1 MRTPGHDV
9 RGYGCMSGETPALT
23 QPALLD
29 QLEATGALKKGHFLY
44 ASGLHGDTYV
54 EKFNLLRNPQ
64 ATSVVCRHFS
74 DRFRGEKI
82 DVVVGPTTGGI
93 LLAFETARQLGV
105 AAAYA
110 ERSSDGTSGREIRRE
125 TTFEP
130 GARVLVV
137 DDILTTGG
145 SVRETLLALEA
156 HPVEVV
162 AVGVLVDRSA
172 GEVTFGDIPLV
183 AIASQKFDAWEADA
197 CPLCAQGV
205 PLKKP
210 GTTAQPDTGA

>member
-1 MRTPGHDV
+1 MD
-9 RGYGCMSGETPALT
+9 
-23 QPALLD
+23 LLQ
-29 QLEATGALKKGHFLY
+29 QLEEIGALKKGHFLY
-44 ASGLHGDTYV
+44 ASGKHGDTYV

-64 ATSVVCRHFS
+64 ATSDVCRHFA
-74 DRFRGEKI
+74 DRFRDQGI

-110 ERSSDGTSGREIRRE
+110 ERKGDGEAGREFRRD

-145 SVRETLLALEA
+145 SVRETLAALEEQ
-156 HPVEVV
+156 PVEVV

-172 GEVTFGDIPLV
+172 GATTFGDVPLV
-183 AIASQKFDAWEADA
+183 AIASRKFHAWDAEE
-197 CPLCAQGV
+197 CPLCREAV
-205 PLKKP
+205 PLVKP
-210 GTTAQPDTGA
+210 GTTAKPGQA